1 MLACQMCLTFDSL
14 KVVLMCHIC
23 YKMTETRE
31 HAATKE
37 RTAQSKI
44 LGLETQLSRITT
56 EISQL
61 QRSKQE
67 VKISS
72 NF

>member
-1 MLACQMCLTFDSL
+1 
-14 KVVLMCHIC
+14 MCHIC

-31 HAATKE
+31 RAATKE
-37 RTAQSKI
+37 CTAQSKI
-44 LGLETQLSRITT
+44 LDLETQLSRITT

>member
-1 MLACQMCLTFDSL
+1 MTFGSL
-14 KVVLMCHIC
+14 KVVLMYHIC

-31 HAATKE
+31 RAATKE

-44 LGLETQLSRITT
+44 LDLETQLSRIST

-67 VKISS
+67 VKIS
-72 NF
+72 NDF

>member
-1 MLACQMCLTFDSL
+1 
-14 KVVLMCHIC
+14 MCHIC

-31 HAATKE
+31 RAATKE
-37 RTAQSKI
+37 HTAQSKI
-44 LGLETQLSRITT
+44 LDVETQLSRIIT